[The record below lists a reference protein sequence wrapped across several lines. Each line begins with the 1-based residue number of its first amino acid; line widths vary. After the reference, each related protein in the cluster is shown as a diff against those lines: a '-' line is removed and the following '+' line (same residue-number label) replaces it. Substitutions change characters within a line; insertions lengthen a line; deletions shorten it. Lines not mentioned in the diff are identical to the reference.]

1 MSRYVVVSGGGTGIG
16 LATARR
22 FAAAGDQ
29 VVIIGRRADVL
40 TAAAAQL
47 NDEVGEERVT
57 WLAADLSDP
66 EQVEW
71 AATAVLAPERPVDVL
86 VNNAGGYASLGTR
99 DTLAHH
105 AAAWRRDFDANV
117 LTAVLLTTALE
128 AHLSRP
134 GGRVVTISSI
144 AALRGAG
151 AYGAAKAALHA
162 WSADLAADLG
172 PVGITV
178 NIVAPGY
185 VANTEFFGDRL
196 TPAGHELRVGQTLVG
211 RAGEPADIAAAVA
224 YLASADAGYVTGQIL
239 QVNGGALLGRG

>member
-16 LATARR
+16 LATARHL
-22 FAAAGDQ
+22 AAAGDQ
-29 VVIIGRRADVL
+29 VVIVGRRSEVL
-40 TAAAAQL
+40 AAAAEAL
-47 NDEVGEERVT
+47 NDELGAQRVT

-66 EQVEW
+66 EQAEW
-71 AATAVLAPERPVDVL
+71 VASAVIATEQPVDVL

-99 DTLAHH
+99 QSLADH
-105 AAAWRRDFDANV
+105 ADAWRRDFDANV

-128 AHLSRP
+128 PHLTRP
-134 GGRVVTISSI
+134 GGRVITISSI

-162 WSADLAADLG
+162 WSADLAAELG
-172 PVGITV
+172 PAGITV

-185 VANTEFFGDRL
+185 VANTEFFGERL
-196 TPAGHELRVGQTLVG
+196 TPAGHELRVGQTLIG
-211 RAGEPADIAAAVA
+211 RAGEPVDIAAAVA